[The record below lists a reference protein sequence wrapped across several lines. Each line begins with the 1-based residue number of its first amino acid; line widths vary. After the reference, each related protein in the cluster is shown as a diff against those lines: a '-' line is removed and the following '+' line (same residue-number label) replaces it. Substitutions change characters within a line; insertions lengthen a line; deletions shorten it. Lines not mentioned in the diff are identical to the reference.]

1 MAIITA
7 AKNNGGKDTPKKE
20 DMNKLCKHPG
30 AGGYKT
36 TESNHESDS
45 GSTDAQLSST
55 TSSLYSAAVSN
66 SGKGGDKALQ
76 NR

>member
-1 MAIITA
+1 MAIITS
-7 AKNNGGKDTPKKE
+7 AKANTGKDTPKKD

-30 AGGYKT
+30 GGYKT

-45 GSTDAQLSST
+45 GSTDADLSST
-55 TSSLYSAAVSN
+55 AGSLYSAAAAN
-66 SGKGGDKALQ
+66 SGKGGDKAIQ